1 MATPA
6 VLGTL
11 SGLSLRAPLFLC
23 WRASTPRSV
32 SLRLTLRRLCPAPL
46 TRGSMGTV
54 WLNSWRVRAFGSDS
68 IPVCDL
74 VEVEERLVCC

>member
-1 MATPA
+1 MATLA
-6 VLGTL
+6 MTCIL
-11 SGLSLRAPLFLC
+11 SGPSLRAPLYLC
-23 WRASTPRSV
+23 WRASIPRSV